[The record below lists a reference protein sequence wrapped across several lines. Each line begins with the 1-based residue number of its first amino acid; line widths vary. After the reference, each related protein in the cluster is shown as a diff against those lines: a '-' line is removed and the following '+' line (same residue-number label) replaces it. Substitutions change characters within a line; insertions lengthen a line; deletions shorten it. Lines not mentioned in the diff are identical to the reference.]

1 MSKIE
6 IAQQVLD
13 ELERANSKYNPQFTS
28 LNEALG
34 TIYGEFC
41 EMRNDIISHQA
52 PEKIRE
58 ECIQVAAMCIKA
70 AQYLDKKVSQ

>member
-13 ELERANSKYNPQFTS
+13 ELERANSKYNPQFNS

-41 EMRNDIISHQA
+41 EMRNDIISHQ
-52 PEKIRE
+52 PPDKIRE
-58 ECIQVAAMCIKA
+58 ECIQVAAMCVKF
-70 AQYLDKKVSQ
+70 AQYLDKRSNQ